1 MSIDFQRVNFEKF
14 FGWVLASNTK
24 KMKSSV
30 YRQVRASLTEC
41 AFSKYSDGQLKHVG
55 VFETGRDFIINKTQ
69 ESVEMKS
76 LLNMFKKNGD
86 CKGFT
91 LKNFHPDSKSNKGG
105 WKKEDIV
112 KTFDFIL
119 LVDTNKMSIG
129 YSTWDN
135 VYSCIDETSNDPK
148 VFLAKSDYTMIVENI
163 IPDEV
168 NYNVDELFSS
178 IEKYI

>member
-1 MSIDFQRVNFEKF
+1 
-14 FGWVLASNTK
+14 
-24 KMKSSV
+24 
-30 YRQVRASLTEC
+30 
-41 AFSKYSDGQLKHVG
+41 
-55 VFETGRDFIINKTQ
+55 
-69 ESVEMKS
+69 
-76 LLNMFKKNGD
+76 
-86 CKGFT
+86 
-91 LKNFHPDSKSNKGG
+91 
-105 WKKEDIV
+105 
-112 KTFDFIL
+112 
-119 LVDTNKMSIG
+119 MSIG